1 MTSSQN
7 VDSLQ
12 GATLQDGNL
21 QDGNPDASIP
31 SGISGLDTILRG
43 GLVSGRA
50 YQVRG
55 LPGTGKTILSWC
67 FLTAPA
73 RDPSS
78 KGPSETSSL
87 LISFD
92 ESERQLRTDAE
103 RFGFDTDPVD
113 VLDLSPTSD
122 KFIDEGEPDDLYA
135 TSGPDLRSIAGEITD
150 VIGEA
155 QPFRIV
161 VDSMSHFRQFVA
173 DPSKERTQ
181 VLSLLRYLKEGNA
194 TVLLISEGGDD
205 PSETLNYLSDGV
217 LELRRASGTRT
228 IEVLK
233 QRGCGFRAGPHS
245 LSISDEGMHV
255 HPRLAPTET
264 RSLEVGQMLSSGIPQ
279 LDELLGGGVAEQ
291 TITMLSG
298 PSGVGKTTL
307 GLQFLKEAAGRGK
320 RSILYSFE
328 EETGTMLERS
338 SSINVPV
345 EAMIER
351 GTLQV
356 RQLRPWSFDEGLFI
370 DQVRRDIEEE
380 TEIVMIDSVSSYRAC
395 GEPGRMRAQL
405 LRLCKHL
412 IGKGITVFLVNEI
425 QAITGT
431 FRATEGKISHLADNL
446 VFLRYLEI
454 EGELRKAIGVLKK
467 RAGSFEKSLR
477 EFRISEHGIRVGEP
491 LTRLRGVLTGNPEW
505 TEELPESGPK

>member
-1 MTSSQN
+1 MTSPQN
-7 VDSLQ
+7 IDSP
-12 GATLQDGNL
+12 QDANL
-21 QDGNPDASIP
+21 EHGNPDASIS
-31 SGISGLDTILRG
+31 SGISGLDTILCG
-43 GLVSGRA
+43 GFVSGRA

-55 LPGTGKTILSWC
+55 LPGTGKTILSWY
-67 FLTAPA
+67 FLTGPA
-73 RDPSS
+73 QDPS
-78 KGPSETSSL
+78 GEEGQETSSL

-92 ESERQLRTDAE
+92 EPERQLRTDAE
-103 RFGFDTDPVD
+103 RFGFDTDPVE

-122 KFIDEGEPDDLYA
+122 KFVDEGEPDDLYG
-135 TSGPDLRSIAGEITD
+135 TSGPGLRSIVGEITD
-150 VIGEA
+150 VIDEA
-155 QPFRIV
+155 QPSRIV

-173 DPSKERTQ
+173 DPSQERTQ

-194 TVLLISEGGDD
+194 TVLLISEGGAG

-233 QRGCGFRAGPHS
+233 QRGSDFRAGPHS
-245 LSISDEGMHV
+245 ISIGEKGMHV
-255 HPRLAPTET
+255 HPRLVPTET
-264 RSLEVGQMLSSGIPQ
+264 KRPGVGQMLSSGIPQ

-291 TITMLSG
+291 TITMFSG

-338 SSINVPV
+338 SSINIPV

-356 RQLRPWSFDEGLFI
+356 RQLRPWSFDEGLFA
-370 DQVRRDIEEE
+370 DQVRRDIEEG
-380 TEIVMIDSVSSYRAC
+380 TEIVMIDSMSSYHAC
-395 GEPGRMRAQL
+395 GEPARMRGQL

-412 IGKGITVFLVNEI
+412 IGKGITVFLVNEV
-425 QAITGT
+425 QTITGT
-431 FRATEGKISHLADNL
+431 FRATEGNISHLADNL
-446 VFLRYLEI
+446 IFLRYLEI

-491 LTRLRGVLTGNPEW
+491 LVGLRGVLTGNPEW
-505 TEELPESGPK
+505 AGDSHGNSS